1 MKLIRTI
8 YTLGLL
14 AGLFASCSKESPL
27 DGEQYYKQ
35 VYIVGAYEVVQQ
47 FDVAY
52 GDGPQNAYVA
62 IATGGSQ
69 NIDRNVEV
77 VLTHNDATI
86 EWYNNKY
93 MLDAPLKYQKLGDQF
108 CSFPS
113 MSTTIKAGD
122 VYSRLPFTVETSGLD
137 CDKLYALTFKMTPSS
152 VNMQRTLKAVNKDQ
166 ARFFNVT
173 QNSDLSPTGNITTED
188 YFNSIDNNG
197 VTFTRQPDGTFT
209 VAGWKNLPVSN
220 GTVSFEDGT
229 FTFCYDYESGGKRY
243 RLRGT
248 MTK

>member
-1 MKLIRTI
+1 MN
-8 YTLGLL
+8 
-14 AGLFASCSKESPL
+14 FKESKAIYL
-27 DGEQYYKQ
+27 QIADRICDEILLGQYPEEERIPSVREYAAIVEVNANTVMRSFDYLQ
-35 VYIVGAYEVVQQ
+35 V
-47 FDVAY
+47 
-52 GDGPQNAYVA
+52 
-62 IATGGSQ
+62 Q
-69 NIDRNVEV
+69 NI
-77 VLTHNDATI
+77 I
-86 EWYNNKY
+86 YNKRGIGY
-93 MLDAPLKYQKLGDQF
+93 F
-108 CSFPS
+108 
-113 MSTTIKAGD
+113 
-122 VYSRLPFTVETSGLD
+122 V
-137 CDKLYALTFKMTPSS
+137 ALTFKIESVSDYVKHPKDTVLIMNLNLTNDFSGTYQMVAIRYTLTANDEELTPSS
-152 VNMQRTLKAVNKDQ
+152 VNMQRTLKAVSKDQ

-173 QNSDLSPTGNITTED
+173 QSSDLSATGNVTTED